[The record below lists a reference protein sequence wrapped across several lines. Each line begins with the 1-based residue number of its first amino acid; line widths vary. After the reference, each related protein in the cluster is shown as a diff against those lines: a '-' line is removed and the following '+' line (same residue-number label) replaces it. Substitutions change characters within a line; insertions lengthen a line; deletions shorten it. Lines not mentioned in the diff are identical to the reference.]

1 MIMFYSIVLIALVLP
16 QAHPAPPSAGGEKKI
31 VIVGPGAGP
40 WSVGSQLVAT
50 WWSTGFDSDQD
61 STTPIFSADVLS
73 TLNNGSIPIPIDD
86 KYIPGT
92 NYVTEIGLNIVT
104 IYGTYT
110 SLRHIYQLRQHI
122 PITAHIPVTAHLPVP
137 ICRVLNL
144 KSDPTIKGIGPVF
157 TVTEGG
163 DGPAAPELGL
173 LGTPANNPPP
183 PDKPPTATPAP
194 PPGKLGIC
202 TQI

>member
-1 MIMFYSIVLIALVLP
+1 MKPAIFTLVFAVLIAR
-16 QAHPAPPSAGGEKKI
+16 
-31 VIVGPGAGP
+31 
-40 WSVGSQLVAT
+40 
-50 WWSTGFDSDQD
+50 
-61 STTPIFSADVLS
+61 STTSSSSSTSWWREKNCHSWTWCRSLY

-92 NYVTEIGLNIVT
+92 NYITEVGLK
-104 IYGTYT
+104 
-110 SLRHIYQLRQHI
+110 
-122 PITAHIPVTAHLPVP
+122 PA
-137 ICRVLNL
+137 
-144 KSDPTIKGIGPVF
+144 DPTIKGIGSVF

>member
-1 MIMFYSIVLIALVLP
+1 MLQLFFVSHETLAP
-16 QAHPAPPSAGGEKKI
+16 PAPPPGGEKKI

-40 WSVGSQLVAT
+40 WSVGSQQVAT
-50 WWSTGFDSDQD
+50 WWSTGFDSDH
-61 STTPIFSADVLS
+61 STTPIFSADY

-92 NYVTEIGLNIVT
+92 NYITEVGLK
-104 IYGTYT
+104 
-110 SLRHIYQLRQHI
+110 
-122 PITAHIPVTAHLPVP
+122 PA
-137 ICRVLNL
+137 
-144 KSDPTIKGIGPVF
+144 DPTIKGIGSVF

>member
-1 MIMFYSIVLIALVLP
+1 MHSGHKYKVRVTMAMGRQIMLSLNLTFNQVNNWKISCEIQMFIWLNENKIDHTSISP
-16 QAHPAPPSAGGEKKI
+16 PAPPPGGEKKI

-40 WSVGSQLVAT
+40 WSVGSQQVAT
-50 WWSTGFDSDQD
+50 WWSTGFDSD
-61 STTPIFSADVLS
+61 L
-73 TLNNGSIPIPIDD
+73 
-86 KYIPGT
+86 
-92 NYVTEIGLNIVT
+92 GLK
-104 IYGTYT
+104 
-110 SLRHIYQLRQHI
+110 
-122 PITAHIPVTAHLPVP
+122 PA
-137 ICRVLNL
+137 
-144 KSDPTIKGIGPVF
+144 DPTIKGIGSVF

>member
-1 MIMFYSIVLIALVLP
+1 MLQLFFISHETLVFAVLIALVLP
-16 QAHPAPPSAGGEKKI
+16 QAHPAPPPAGGEKKI

-50 WWSTGFDSDQD
+50 LCSTGFDSDQPVIVTTHTQG
-61 STTPIFSADVLS
+61 STTPIFSADS
-73 TLNNGSIPIPIDD
+73 THNNGSIPIPIDD

-92 NYVTEIGLNIVT
+92 NYVTEVG
-104 IYGTYT
+104 
-110 SLRHIYQLRQHI
+110 
-122 PITAHIPVTAHLPVP
+122 
-137 ICRVLNL
+137 L
-144 KSDPTIKGIGPVF
+144 KSDPTIK
-157 TVTEGG
+157 
-163 DGPAAPELGL
+163 
-173 LGTPANNPPP
+173 GTPANNPPP

>member
-1 MIMFYSIVLIALVLP
+1 MTSQNLSVRPKLSLQWPKAGRSLENLPMLIALVLP

-92 NYVTEIGLNIVT
+92 NYVTEIGLN
-104 IYGTYT
+104 
-110 SLRHIYQLRQHI
+110 
-122 PITAHIPVTAHLPVP
+122 
-137 ICRVLNL
+137 L

>member
-1 MIMFYSIVLIALVLP
+1 MHSGHKYKVSNWPNNVFAVLIALVLP
-16 QAHPAPPSAGGEKKI
+16 QAHPAPPPAGGEKKI

-50 WWSTGFDSDQD
+50 LCSTGFDSDQPVIVTTHTQG
-61 STTPIFSADVLS
+61 STTPIFSADVCNA
-73 TLNNGSIPIPIDD
+73 LN
-86 KYIPGT
+86 
-92 NYVTEIGLNIVT
+92 
-104 IYGTYT
+104 
-110 SLRHIYQLRQHI
+110 
-122 PITAHIPVTAHLPVP
+122 P
-137 ICRVLNL
+137 ICVQV
-144 KSDPTIKGIGPVF
+144 SAQSSVF

>member
-1 MIMFYSIVLIALVLP
+1 MHSGHKYKVRKNNNGKNLFEKEIIPDIFKTP
-16 QAHPAPPSAGGEKKI
+16 PAPPPGGEKKI

-40 WSVGSQLVAT
+40 WSVGSQQVAT
-50 WWSTGFDSDQD
+50 WWSTGFDSDQPVIVTTHTQD
-61 STTPIFSADVLS
+61 STTPIFSADA
-73 TLNNGSIPIPIDD
+73 
-86 KYIPGT
+86 GT
-92 NYVTEIGLNIVT
+92 NYVTEVG
-104 IYGTYT
+104 
-110 SLRHIYQLRQHI
+110 
-122 PITAHIPVTAHLPVP
+122 
-137 ICRVLNL
+137 L

-163 DGPAAPELGL
+163 GGPAAPELGL

-194 PPGKLGIC
+194 PPGKLGTC